1 MSKEKEK
8 FFVKLKFIRE
18 TSRFNLF
25 FFFTSLKSRVINF
38 LINPPDSKI
47 DLSLVYVH
55 EKPDIKRLFNN
66 AIGAC
71 TFRIFNDT
79 RIESGIDQT
88 CQLLQIDASSLTK
101 AQFPS
106 TDLKII
112 DL

>member
-25 FFFTSLKSRVINF
+25 FFFYIIKITSNKFFNKS
-38 LINPPDSKI
+38 PDSKI

-79 RIESGIDQT
+79 RIESGID
-88 CQLLQIDASSLTK
+88 
-101 AQFPS
+101 
-106 TDLKII
+106 
-112 DL
+112 

>member
-1 MSKEKEK
+1 MKPPDS
-8 FFVKLKFIRE
+8 I
-18 TSRFNLF
+18 SF

-79 RIESGIDQT
+79 RIESGID
-88 CQLLQIDASSLTK
+88 
-101 AQFPS
+101 
-106 TDLKII
+106 
-112 DL
+112 

>member
-66 AIGAC
+66 AISAC
-71 TFRIFNDT
+71 TFHIFNDT

-106 TDLKII
+106 TDLKTI

>member
-71 TFRIFNDT
+71 TFCIFNDT

-88 CQLLQIDASSLTK
+88 CQILQIDASSLTK

-106 TDLKII
+106 TDLKTI